1 MAGPGALGAA
11 RGPGRPAVTDGAAAP
26 VFLPGRTLVPGRARG
41 PALVLP
47 EPLSFWG
54 GVDPATGAVVDRR
67 HPRAGASL
75 SGRVVLVPAGRGSSS
90 SSAVLAEA
98 VRLGTAPAALVLLE
112 PDPILVVGAIVAQE
126 LYGRTV
132 PIVLV
137 EREGYRHV
145 QDGQPVDV
153 EANEDVAALRVHLRH
168 RPPEGRGLT
177 PRGTP

>member
-1 MAGPGALGAA
+1 MTG
-11 RGPGRPAVTDGAAAP
+11 RTPGRRVS
-26 VFLPGRTLVPGRARG
+26 LSGRTLVAGRARG
-41 PALVLP
+41 RALVLP

-54 GVDPATGAVVDRR
+54 GVDPTTGVVVDRR

-75 SGRVVLVPAGRGSSS
+75 SGRVVLMPTGRGSSS

-132 PIVLV
+132 PVVLV
-137 EREGYRHV
+137 DREAFGRV
-145 QDGQPVDV
+145 QDGQLIDIHAGEGAV
-153 EANEDVAALRVHLRH
+153 LRVRIRPLRLGVP
-168 RPPEGRGLT
+168 RLT